1 MVHYRCARCNLFAIF
16 ILLYTFTMLE
26 QNLYNTFT
34 KVISQNTSYYFK
46 TNGKILTICCSDRSS
61 YMTPLC
67 CQKLVKE
74 KSVFFRFNL
83 LTLSVTKKTISC
95 QRKENFSPSFND
107 SHSCK
112 GSTASTLALMKKNW
126 QTLFLVTK
134 HWQTLFLVTKHWQ
147 TLANIDKQTLVNKQL
162 SSKK

>member
-1 MVHYRCARCNLFAIF
+1 MIQCHNKWENSYNM
-16 ILLYTFTMLE
+16 LLG
-26 QNLYNTFT
+26 QV
-34 KVISQNTSYYFK
+34 VIHDS
-46 TNGKILTICCSDRSS
+46 
-61 YMTPLC
+61 PL
-67 CQKLVKE
+67 LPE
-74 KSVFFRFNL
+74 AGEGKSVFFRFNL
-83 LTLSVTKKTISC
+83 LTSSVTKKTISC